1 MGGSLSKRELFKHG
15 ARQTPLVHSCGAE
28 RALNLSEAVIS
39 SRLHPGGTPL
49 IKPTDCILY

>member
-28 RALNLSEAVIS
+28 SALNLSEAVILPPDS
-39 SRLHPGGTPL
+39 LQVGRL
-49 IKPTDCILY
+49 